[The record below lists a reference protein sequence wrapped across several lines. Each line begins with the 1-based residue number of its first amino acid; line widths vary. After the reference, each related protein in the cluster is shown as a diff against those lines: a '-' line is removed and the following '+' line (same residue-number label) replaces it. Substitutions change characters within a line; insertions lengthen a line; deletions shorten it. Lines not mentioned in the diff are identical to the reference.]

1 MTMLAQ
7 ADPEIAAIIRREE
20 RRQVDSIELIA
31 SENFTSVAVME
42 ATGSVLTNKYAEG
55 LPGKRYYGG
64 CEFVDEAENLAI
76 ERAQRIFGT
85 THVNVQPYSGAIANL
100 AAYLSV
106 LQPGDRI
113 LGMELAHG
121 GHLTHGSPVTMSG
134 ILFEAHAY
142 GIDPETERIDY
153 DAVLRVA
160 KEVRPKVIVAGAS
173 AYSRTIEFD
182 RFRSIA
188 DEVGAVLLADIAHIA
203 GIVAVGLHP
212 SPIGAAQLTTTTTH
226 KTLRGPR
233 GGMIM
238 ADDAHGAAVDKTLFP
253 GLQGGPLM
261 HVIAAKAVAF
271 GEVLEPAFT
280 EYIRGVLANASTLAD
295 ALQEHGLRVISGG
308 TDNHL
313 MLVDLREFGVSGRK
327 IQRVLEEAGMTTNR
341 NSVPNDPR
349 SPFQTSGVRLGS
361 AAVTTRGF
369 DRQEMRQIGRWIAEL
384 VHDPDNRQ
392 LIERTREQAVGL
404 SRAFPLPG
412 VGAEV
417 GVD

>member
-1 MTMLAQ
+1 
-7 ADPEIAAIIRREE
+7 
-20 RRQVDSIELIA
+20 
-31 SENFTSVAVME
+31 
-42 ATGSVLTNKYAEG
+42 
-55 LPGKRYYGG
+55 
-64 CEFVDEAENLAI
+64 
-76 ERAQRIFGT
+76 
-85 THVNVQPYSGAIANL
+85 
-100 AAYLSV
+100 
-106 LQPGDRI
+106 
-113 LGMELAHG
+113 
-121 GHLTHGSPVTMSG
+121 
-134 ILFEAHAY
+134 
-142 GIDPETERIDY
+142 
-153 DAVLRVA
+153 
-160 KEVRPKVIVAGAS
+160 
-173 AYSRTIEFD
+173 
-182 RFRSIA
+182 
-188 DEVGAVLLADIAHIA
+188 
-203 GIVAVGLHP
+203 
-212 SPIGAAQLTTTTTH
+212 
-226 KTLRGPR
+226 
-233 GGMIM
+233 MIM